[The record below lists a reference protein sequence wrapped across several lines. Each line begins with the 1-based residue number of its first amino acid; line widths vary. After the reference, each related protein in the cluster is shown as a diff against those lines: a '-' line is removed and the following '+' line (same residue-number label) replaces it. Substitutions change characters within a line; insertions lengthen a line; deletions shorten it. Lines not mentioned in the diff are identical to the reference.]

1 MRNLVKL
8 IAVAAIAVLP
18 LLSGSSAG
26 AQQATCEIGFT
37 GPNSNN
43 QCVSTTTYEC
53 EVTNTNT
60 VVIRNE
66 SNQEVASGQVSV
78 GGNTTGG
85 TATSGT
91 VTNTNGTTFSVTI
104 TNSAPESEEP
114 GICTATV
121 VVPATETPEEPEPV
135 VPAGGGGAAAGS
147 GGGGQV
153 AVLPATS
160 ADQMLATA
168 ALIATLTLAAA
179 GASVGGVLWYRHH
192 KAL

>member
-18 LLSGSSAG
+18 LLAGSPAS

-43 QCVSTTTYEC
+43 ECVSTTTYEC

-66 SNQEVASGQVSV
+66 NNQEVASGQVSV

-91 VTNTNGTTFSVTI
+91 VTNTNGTTFSVSI
-104 TNSAPESEEP
+104 TNALPESEEP
-114 GICTATV
+114 GVCTATV

-135 VPAGGGGAAAGS
+135 VPAGSGAA
-147 GGGGQV
+147 GGMGQV
-153 AVLPATS
+153 EVLPETS
-160 ADQMLATA
+160 ADQTLATT
-168 ALIATLTLAAA
+168 ALIASVALAAA